1 MTPRTWRGL
10 AAWLGVLVITGA
22 AGWLV
27 GAELVAHTAQ
37 QPEPVLVTPAAP
49 SARGVAGDVIIPHS
63 GLSPFGHSGGL
74 PGRQVLVGRVT
85 DSDLETITLVW
96 AGGTTRLR
104 FAEGSSFLLRLEE
117 DPDATIAPG
126 AAIALI
132 VAESADGDLI
142 AQSGVLLPEESRPQI
157 VPGQIIDVLEPEPAP

>member
-1 MTPRTWRGL
+1 MKPRTWRDL
-10 AAWLGVLVITGA
+10 AAWLGILVIAGA

-27 GAELVAHTAQ
+27 GAELIAHSAQ
-37 QPEPVLVTPAAP
+37 QSEPVLVTLATP
-49 SARGVAGDVIIPHS
+49 SASGVAGDLIIPRS
-63 GLSPFGHSGGL
+63 GLSPFGHAGGL

-85 DSDLETITLVW
+85 NSDLDTITLAW

-104 FAEGSSFLLRLEE
+104 FAAGSSFLLRLEE
-117 DPDATIAPG
+117 DRDATIEPG

-132 VAESADGDLI
+132 LAASDEGALV
-142 AQSGVLLPEESRPQI
+142 AQSGVLLPEASRPQI